1 MGISTLR
8 TTRIKSILSQLNQ
21 KKAFIKMSPKK
32 LSESAVHRLAKGCR
46 DFAEEDL
53 KIAKDFEQVEN
64 ELDEECGA

>member
-1 MGISTLR
+1 
-8 TTRIKSILSQLNQ
+8 
-21 KKAFIKMSPKK
+21 MSPKK